1 MKKLQWPEISAMNS
15 ETDSVEIF
23 LKNFF
28 IEASKS
34 KTAITARLAEA
45 VLRKVQKNN
54 KRALRKVMRV
64 FFENFSFDRLP
75 DVRLKKFKRHSI
87 RHEKLRYPCAFHV
100 ILNIFIF
107 ALRKVMKVD
116 NLMFGTLM
124 FN

>member
-54 KRALRKVMRV
+54 KRALRKVMRFLITFLNAKKLQYFIV
-64 FFENFSFDRLP
+64 VDNEQIFE
-75 DVRLKKFKRHSI
+75 
-87 RHEKLRYPCAFHV
+87 
-100 ILNIFIF
+100 IF
-107 ALRKVMKVD
+107 AS
-116 NLMFGTLM
+116 TEI
-124 FN
+124 